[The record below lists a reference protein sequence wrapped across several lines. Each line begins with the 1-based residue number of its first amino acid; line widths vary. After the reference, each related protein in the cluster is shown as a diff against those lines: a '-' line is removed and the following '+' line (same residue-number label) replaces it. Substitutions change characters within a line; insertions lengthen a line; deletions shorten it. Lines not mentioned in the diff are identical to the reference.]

1 MMQLLVVRA
10 VVAVVL
16 VALSFWLG
24 RSTSAARLLAD
35 CAALVTAAPA
45 ALNNQPGNQTALIPA
60 MDVPGE
66 DIVDLPRYPGAVR
79 VEYRQSTAEQ
89 LLLTEVEYVVAAP
102 LDTVRDFYREIF
114 YAQGWSVAD
123 LGFYQGEWTF
133 FVIMDEREAHVE
145 VEARGELVEVEL
157 ELSEPQGAR
166 RLTTED

>member
-1 MMQLLVVRA
+1 MSQLSVVRA
-10 VVAVVL
+10 I
-16 VALSFWLG
+16 VALLLLVIGFLAG
-24 RSTSAARLLAD
+24 RTTSAAELLAE
-35 CAALVTAAPA
+35 CATYLATTPVLYAEEE
-45 ALNNQPGNQTALIPA
+45 ALIPT

-66 DIVDLPRYPGAVR
+66 DIVDLPRYPDAVR
-79 VEYRQSTAEQ
+79 VEYRQSAAER

-102 LDTVRDFYREIF
+102 LDEVRDYYREIF

-133 FVIMDEREAHVE
+133 FVIMDKREAHVE

-166 RLTTED
+166 LLELE